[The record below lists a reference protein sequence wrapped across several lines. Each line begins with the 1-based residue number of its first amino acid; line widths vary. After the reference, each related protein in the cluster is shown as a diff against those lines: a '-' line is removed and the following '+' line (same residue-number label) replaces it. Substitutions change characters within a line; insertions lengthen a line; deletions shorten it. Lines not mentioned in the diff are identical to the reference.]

1 MTTRRPR
8 RIKPS
13 MTYRMPLD
21 VKDQI
26 SALVDSEEY
35 ANQADA
41 ITAGLRFWLEYR
53 QFDVRA
59 AVREF
64 LQSEEGIE
72 LVKQAARKH
81 QPKK

>member
-13 MTYRMPLD
+13 MTYRMPQD
-21 VKDQI
+21 VKDRI

-41 ITAGLRFWLEYR
+41 ITAGLRFWLDYR
-53 QFDVRA
+53 QFDIKA
-59 AVREF
+59 AVREY
-64 LQSEEGIE
+64 LQSEEGIA
-72 LVKQAARKH
+72 LIKTAARKRK
-81 QPKK
+81 PEK

>member
-13 MTYRMPLD
+13 MTYRMPQD
-21 VKDQI
+21 VKDRI

-41 ITAGLRFWLEYR
+41 ITAGLRFWLDYR
-53 QFDVRA
+53 LFDVRA
-59 AVREF
+59 AVREY
-64 LQSEEGIE
+64 LQSEEGIA
-72 LVKQAARKH
+72 LIKTAARKRK
-81 QPKK
+81 PEK